1 MNYFNIDKTNHYVDI
16 RPNSLKKPLEK
27 KQINIPYVFDL
38 SFLKFLYFLPGQNE
52 RLMTLDK
59 AHNCSAN
66 ITTYPT
72 FILFCQGFYIKIMNR
87 IKMINLI
94 SGVNAGCFPACS
106 NMFEHKFTNGTGVRC
121 WVAGWGRD
129 ASKDL
134 GQ

>member
-1 MNYFNIDKTNHYVDI
+1 
-16 RPNSLKKPLEK
+16 
-27 KQINIPYVFDL
+27 
-38 SFLKFLYFLPGQNE
+38 
-52 RLMTLDK
+52 MTLDK
-59 AHNCSAN
+59 AQNYFSS
-66 ITTYPT
+66 ITTNPT
-72 FILFCQGFYIKIMNR
+72 FILFCQGFDIKIMNI

-134 GQ
+134 G